1 MVLMPMKLIVDEDVA
16 KVAEFMRRNIDA
28 IKLQRVA
35 RALVQLGELIW
46 PEQYP
51 QDRFLPFRQEVSPL
65 ERVADSP
72 QQPDAKLPDRT
83 GGRDTQAHDPNSASQ
98 PVSE

>member
-1 MVLMPMKLIVDEDVA
+1 MMKLIVDEDVA
-16 KVAEFMRRNIDA
+16 KVAEFMRLNIDA

-51 QDRFLPFRQEVSPL
+51 EDRYLALDRKLALWSGPPIRRSNQLPSYLTILKAVTFRGMIGTMGCS
-65 ERVADSP
+65 R
-72 QQPDAKLPDRT
+72 
-83 GGRDTQAHDPNSASQ
+83 
-98 PVSE
+98 

>member
-1 MVLMPMKLIVDEDVA
+1 MKLIVDEDVA
-16 KVAEFMRRNIDA
+16 KVAEFMRLNIDA

-51 QDRFLPFRQEVSPL
+51 EDRYLAFRQEISPL
-65 ERVADSP
+65 ERAADSP
-72 QQPDAKLPDRT
+72 QQPVAKLLDHT
-83 GGRDTQAHDPNSASQ
+83 EGRDIQGHDRNNGL
-98 PVSE
+98 